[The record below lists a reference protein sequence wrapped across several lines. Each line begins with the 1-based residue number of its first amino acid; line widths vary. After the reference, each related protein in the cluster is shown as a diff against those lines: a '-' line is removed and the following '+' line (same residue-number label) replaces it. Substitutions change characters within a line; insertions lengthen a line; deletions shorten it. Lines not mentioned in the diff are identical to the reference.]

1 LLPGRC
7 CLLLA
12 ARCSLLAAALP
23 PPYVRSG
30 AGSASGAARSAAK
43 GRPQGMMAP
52 NGGCQLAGGWLAGS
66 RCQAAAAF
74 CFSTLVEL
82 SLYN

>member
-12 ARCSLLAAALP
+12 ACCSLLAAALP

-43 GRPQGMMAP
+43 GRPQGRMAP
-52 NGGCQLAGGWLAGS
+52 NGGCQLAGGWLA
-66 RCQAAAAF
+66 AAARLLLLF
-74 CFSTLVEL
+74 V
-82 SLYN
+82 SLPW